1 MKKGILTK
9 KIAKGEASSFLTITK
24 NILEMKYGNR
34 QNYYPPQAETLELN
48 LERIIC
54 QSGLTG
60 VPTVDD
66 PFGGTGD
73 DLVW

>member
-1 MKKGILTK
+1 
-9 KIAKGEASSFLTITK
+9 
-24 NILEMKYGNR
+24 MKYGNR

-60 VPTVDD
+60 FPTVDD
-66 PFGGTGD
+66 PFYGTGD

>member
-1 MKKGILTK
+1 
-9 KIAKGEASSFLTITK
+9 
-24 NILEMKYGNR
+24 MKYGNR
-34 QNYYPPQAETLELN
+34 QNYYPPKAETLELN